1 MKLAKKLKILQ
12 DELFNNLL
20 NQAIYYCIKSII
32 NIYLILGFKYAKSV
46 NNLKGGDFLLRKILR
61 GLFTTIG
68 ALVGFFIGEVLLKS
82 NNLSVLNYFN
92 SNLVLKIVFLTVST
106 ILFGFILFLLS
117 PWITSLIIR
126 SIEYT
131 EKSVQ
136 KIPANEILF
145 GTIGAIT
152 GLLIASLIG
161 VQFSHISIIGT
172 IIAVILSVIMASLG
186 ADIAVR
192 KREELIN
199 IFSSMRKSSGSKD
212 KKSKVVSKGDPK
224 VLDTSVI
231 IDGRIFDICQTGFV
245 EGTLVIPNFVLE
257 ELRHIADSSDGLK
270 RNRGRRG
277 LDILNKIQKELSID
291 VQIYEKDFPD
301 IAEVDSKLLKL
312 AQVLNGKVITNDY
325 NLNKV
330 AEFQGVPVLNIN
342 ELANAVKP
350 VVLPG
355 EEMRIQ
361 IIKDGKESG
370 QGIAYLDDGTMIV
383 VEGGRRH
390 IGETKD
396 VVVTSVLQTAAGR
409 MIFAKQKELMES

>member
-1 MKLAKKLKILQ
+1 MLKKL
-12 DELFNNLL
+12 
-20 NQAIYYCIKSII
+20 
-32 NIYLILGFKYAKSV
+32 
-46 NNLKGGDFLLRKILR
+46 LR
-61 GLFTTIG
+61 GLFTIIG
-68 ALVGFFIGEVLLKS
+68 LLLGYLIGDEIIHT
-82 NNLSVLNYFN
+82 NYFL
-92 SNLVLKIVFLTVST
+92 NLGYFSDSPIKKILFLILST
-106 ILFGFILFLLS
+106 ILFGIILFLIS
-117 PWITSLIIR
+117 PWINSLIIKVMDYIER
-126 SIEYT
+126 SI
-131 EKSVQ
+131 Q
-136 KIPANEILF
+136 KLPATEILF
-145 GTIGAIT
+145 GTIG
-152 GLLIASLIG
+152 G
-161 VQFSHISIIGT
+161 IIGLA
-172 IIAVILSVIMASLG
+172 IAALFGNILSRIPIIGAVLAVVVAVVMAALG
-186 ADIAVR
+186 ANIAIR
-192 KREELIN
+192 RREELIGLISN
-199 IFSSMRKSSGSKD
+199 IGIRKTAANKD
-212 KKSKVVSKGDPK
+212 KKSKGDQKGYPK

-245 EGTLVIPNFVLE
+245 EGSLVIPNFVLE

-277 LDILNKIQKELSID
+277 LDILNKIQKELNID

-312 AQVLNGKVITNDY
+312 AQVLNGKVVTNDY

-342 ELANAVKP
+342 ELANSVKP

-370 QGIAYLDDGTMIV
+370 QGVAYLDDGTMIV
-383 VEGGRRH
+383 VEGGRKH

-409 MIFAKQKELMES
+409 MIFAKQKEEV